1 MMKNKIKKR
10 SNSQNGVALLVAM
23 ITLLLISGVAVAMI
37 VASGAET
44 SINGNYRSSSSAYYA
59 SLAGLEEGRGRLL
72 PGSPNTIVGGNGIP
86 AFNSLPM
93 PVDQITYITNP
104 NTAAGETLTNVLTT
118 AFYPDNQ
125 YDLEFGAGKL
135 ALARGA
141 GKVNNPPI
149 QSRAS
154 TNTAGIPGP
163 MYKWVR
169 INPVTEF
176 SLNVDVDNTG
186 GPLNQTNVLYYE
198 TAFTPP
204 SLTQTPSPTAYQ
216 VLEVTS
222 LAVLPN
228 GTEKLMQY
236 LVTPQVYGMDFPGA
250 LTLAGSVG
258 TYSGATSNPYKING
272 QDGSG
277 TAPVVTG
284 CVTDPS
290 TVKDAI
296 GVSSATSAAVVAA
309 GIPSNR
315 ADHYTGAG
323 GNTPNVNPVATMPSV
338 FSSPAALDQLITN
351 IKQNA
356 NVVIPNPP
364 NAQNYNNSG
373 TTYNFGQ
380 SGPGYT
386 WPAMS
391 ASNPQTVYVDGS
403 FDLGP
408 NTGYGLLVVTGN
420 FHYHGNSGWNGIILV
435 VGDGTTTFDG
445 QGGGNGEFD
454 GAIFVATTRDANGV
468 QLNNFGTVN
477 YDISGGG
484 GNGAYYNSCWVKQV
498 QQPPTYKVLSFREIQ
513 YTN

>member
-1 MMKNKIKKR
+1 MKNKFKKR

-23 ITLLLISGVAVAMI
+23 ISLLLISGIAVAMI
-37 VASGAET
+37 VASGAES

-59 SLAGLEEGRGRLL
+59 ALAGLEEGRGRLL
-72 PGSPNTIVGGNGIP
+72 PGSANTIVGAYGIP
-86 AFNSLPM
+86 PFGTNML
-93 PVDQITYITNP
+93 VNQVTYILNP
-104 NTAAGETLTNVLTT
+104 NAAAGETPGTIFNT
-118 AFYPDNQ
+118 YPDTQ
-125 YDLEFGAGKL
+125 YDAEFGPGKL
-135 ALARGA
+135 VAATVGPNA
-141 GKVNNPPI
+141 P
-149 QSRAS
+149 SRAS
-154 TNTAGIPGP
+154 TNASGIPGP

-176 SLNVDVDNTG
+176 SLKMDVDNIG
-186 GPLNQTNVLYYE
+186 GLDPNNVLYYE
-198 TAFTPP
+198 TANTPP
-204 SLTQTPSPTAYQ
+204 SLTQVPSPTAYQ

-222 LAVLPN
+222 FAVLPN
-228 GTEKLMQY
+228 GTQKLMQY
-236 LVTPQVYGMDFPGA
+236 LVTPQVYGMNFPGA

-258 TYSGATSNPYKING
+258 TYAGATSNPYRING

-277 TAPVVTG
+277 SAPAVPG
-284 CVTDPS
+284 CATNPA
-290 TVKDAI
+290 TLTDAI
-296 GVSSATSAAVVAA
+296 AVSSAADAATVAA

-315 ADHYTGAG
+315 TNHYTGAG
-323 GNTPNVNPVATMPSV
+323 GTTPNVNPAPLTSV
-338 FSSPAALDQLITN
+338 FSSPAALDQLINN
-351 IKQNA
+351 IKTNA

-364 NAQNYNNSG
+364 NPQNYNNSG

-391 ASNPQTVYVDGS
+391 ASNPQTVFVDGS

-454 GAIFVATTRDANGV
+454 GAIFVATTRDINGV
-468 QLNNFGTVN
+468 QLPSFGTVN

-484 GNGAYYNSCWVKQV
+484 GNGAYYNSCWIKQV

-513 YTN
+513 YTD

>member
-1 MMKNKIKKR
+1 MKNTLKKR
-10 SNSQNGVALLVAM
+10 SNSQDGVALLVAM

-37 VASGAET
+37 VASGAEG

-72 PGSPNTIVGGNGIP
+72 PKSSNTIVGVSNIP
-86 AFNSLPM
+86 PFGTVMAANQ
-93 PVDQITYITNP
+93 VVYIANP
-104 NTAAGETLTNVLTT
+104 NVANGEAVGSITT
-118 AFYPDNQ
+118 TYPDTQ
-125 YDLEFGAGKL
+125 YDSEFGAGKL
-135 ALARGA
+135 AAAVKGA
-141 GKVNNPPI
+141 NIPSLSGTN
-149 QSRAS
+149 AS
-154 TNTAGIPGP
+154 AIPGP
-163 MYKWVR
+163 MFKWVR

-176 SLNVDVDNTG
+176 SLKMDVDNNGT
-186 GPLNQTNVLYYE
+186 LDAANVLYYE
-198 TAFTPP
+198 TANTPP
-204 SLTQTPSPTAYQ
+204 SLTQVASSSAYQ

-222 LAVLPN
+222 FAVLPN
-228 GTEKLMQY
+228 GTQKLMQY

-258 TYSGATSNPYKING
+258 TYAGATSNPYRING

-277 TAPVVTG
+277 IAPAVPG
-284 CVTDPS
+284 CATNPA

-296 GVSSATSAAVVAA
+296 GVSNAASADVVTA

-315 ADHYTGAG
+315 TDHYTGAG
-323 GNTPNVNPVATMPSV
+323 GNTPNVNPVTMPSV

-364 NAQNYNNSG
+364 NPQNYNNSG

-391 ASNPQTVYVDGS
+391 ADNPQTVFVDGS

-445 QGGGNGEFD
+445 QGGGTGEFD
-454 GAIFVATTRDANGV
+454 GAIFVATTRDINGV
-468 QLNNFGTVN
+468 QLPTFGTVN

-484 GNGAYYNSCWVKQV
+484 GNGAYYNSCWVKQA

-513 YTN
+513 YTD

>member
-1 MMKNKIKKR
+1 MKNTLKKR
-10 SNSQNGVALLVAM
+10 SNSQDGVALLVAM

-37 VASGAET
+37 VASGAES

-59 SLAGLEEGRGRLL
+59 ALAGLEEGRGRLL
-72 PGSPNTIVGGNGIP
+72 PASSNTIVGAFGIP
-86 AFNSLPM
+86 AFGTNML
-93 PVDQITYITNP
+93 VNQVTYILNP
-104 NTAAGETLTNVLTT
+104 NAAAGETQGNIFNT
-118 AFYPDNQ
+118 YPDTQ
-125 YDLEFGAGKL
+125 YDAEFGAGKL
-135 ALARGA
+135 AAATKGPYA
-141 GKVNNPPI
+141 P
-149 QSRAS
+149 SRAS
-154 TNTAGIPGP
+154 TNAAGIPGP

-169 INPVTEF
+169 INPVTES
-176 SLNVDVDNTG
+176 SLKMDVDNNGT
-186 GPLNQTNVLYYE
+186 LDAANVLYYE
-198 TAFTPP
+198 TANTPP
-204 SLTQTPSPTAYQ
+204 SLTQVASSSAYQ

-222 LAVLPN
+222 FAVLPN
-228 GTEKLMQY
+228 GTQKLMQY

-277 TAPVVTG
+277 SPPAVPGCTIPNPPV
-284 CVTDPS
+284 
-290 TVKDAI
+290 VKDAI

-323 GNTPNVNPVATMPSV
+323 GNTPNVNPATMPSV
-338 FSSPAALDQLITN
+338 FSSPAALDQLINN
-351 IKQNA
+351 IKTNA

-364 NAQNYNNSG
+364 NPQNYNNSG

-454 GAIFVATTRDANGV
+454 GAIFVATTRDVNGV

-513 YTN
+513 YTD